1 MKSEAL
7 SGGANI
13 RFKDRL
19 DTLVGL
25 LILAV
30 IIIAAFVGAASAA
43 VSGLVTPNDMTSGS
57 LLLKS
62 KEGKYLEAPRL
73 GSDYTVTISGPTG
86 RTTVTQR
93 FTNPADGWV
102 EGIYVFPLP
111 ENAAVDTL
119 KIVSGNRV
127 IVGEVKEKQEAKVIY
142 EQAKANGQ
150 TASLLEQERPNI
162 FTNSV
167 ANIGPHES
175 VVVQIEYQEAIH
187 QTNGTYT
194 LRLPLVVAPRYNP
207 APVVQTVD
215 FRTDGSGYGATVNDP
230 VPDRDRIE
238 PPVLDPR
245 LHGPVNP
252 VSITV
257 NLHAGFALDEVKSA
271 YHAVN
276 IAASGSDDRV
286 VTLKEGEVPADKDF
300 ELSWAAKGTAPQV
313 GLFHEKINGKDYLL
327 ASIVPP
333 SVAAQGP
340 VKPRETVFVIDNS
353 GSMDGPSMEQAKAAL
368 LKGLDTMTA
377 ADRFNVIRFDDT
389 MDVLFNDAVPV
400 DAEHIAQAKAFV
412 SSLTANGGTEMVPPL
427 RAALVDHHASITSV
441 LRQVVFITDGAIGNE
456 QELFATI
463 AQDRGRSRIFMV
475 GIGSAPN
482 TYLMT
487 RAAELG
493 RGTFTM
499 IGDLAEVQTRMQALF
514 EKIGQPVVTGL
525 EAKLSGNAAVLSPS
539 SLPDLY
545 RGEPVLVMAE
555 TANLSGML
563 TVSGQIGDTPWT
575 VQLPVAQAAE
585 GKGIS
590 KLWAHRKVDEIETAA
605 TLGQITTED
614 SAKQVLAVALTH
626 QIVSSQ
632 TSLIAVDKTP
642 RRPADQKLMRQ
653 EVPLNLPAG
662 WNFDKV
668 FGTDVPPPAPKTP
681 GQRDA
686 SAEAFVQ
693 LAVAEKPVVQS
704 ADQMSQVNLPQTAT
718 ASDLL
723 ALIGALLA
731 IAALIFWGLALRPR
745 QTVA

>member
-1 MKSEAL
+1 
-7 SGGANI
+7 
-13 RFKDRL
+13 
-19 DTLVGL
+19 
-25 LILAV
+25 
-30 IIIAAFVGAASAA
+30 
-43 VSGLVTPNDMTSGS
+43 
-57 LLLKS
+57 
-62 KEGKYLEAPRL
+62 
-73 GSDYTVTISGPTG
+73 
-86 RTTVTQR
+86 
-93 FTNPADGWV
+93 
-102 EGIYVFPLP
+102 
-111 ENAAVDTL
+111 
-119 KIVSGNRV
+119 
-127 IVGEVKEKQEAKVIY
+127 
-142 EQAKANGQ
+142 
-150 TASLLEQERPNI
+150 
-162 FTNSV
+162 
-167 ANIGPHES
+167 
-175 VVVQIEYQEAIH
+175 
-187 QTNGTYT
+187 
-194 LRLPLVVAPRYNP
+194 
-207 APVVQTVD
+207 
-215 FRTDGSGYGATVNDP
+215 
-230 VPDRDRIE
+230 
-238 PPVLDPR
+238 
-245 LHGPVNP
+245 
-252 VSITV
+252 
-257 NLHAGFALDEVKSA
+257 
-271 YHAVN
+271 
-276 IAASGSDDRV
+276 
-286 VTLKEGEVPADKDF
+286 
-300 ELSWAAKGTAPQV
+300 
-313 GLFHEKINGKDYLL
+313 
-327 ASIVPP
+327 
-333 SVAAQGP
+333 
-340 VKPRETVFVIDNS
+340 
-353 GSMDGPSMEQAKAAL
+353 
-368 LKGLDTMTA
+368 MTA

-427 RAALVDHHASITSV
+427 RAALVDHHASVASV

-590 KLWAHRKVDEIETAA
+590 KLWAQRKVDEIETAA

-642 RRPADQKLMRQ
+642 RGPADQKLMRQ

-731 IAALIFWGLALRPR
+731 IAALIFRGLALRPR